1 MSAISVEELLAT
13 SVALATERDIDRL
26 AQQIVLLGCKLC
38 TADGG
43 AIYILDITKSHLE
56 PKAVV
61 WQGKPIAI
69 DYATDVPLREHGQF
83 NTQNIYSYVAF
94 TGQQTY
100 IDSAY
105 QFAGFELT
113 EVYQRDQLLK
123 CKSETLLV
131 MPLRD
136 CNQQTL
142 GVLELFKVRN
152 GHSSSFREVEKVAQA
167 FALQAA
173 VALDNAMLMAMNRH
187 LIQVLDASNRQL
199 EAENKQLRLQRKSSQ
214 NYEIIGESEP
224 MQQVYALMDKVL
236 SSNVTVLLRGETGT
250 GKEVFARAIHQH
262 SDRNTQLFVTQNCAA
277 VPEHLLESELFGYKK
292 GSFTGA
298 ATDRKGLLDEAHR
311 GTLFLDEIGDMPLNL
326 QTKLLRVLQEGEVKP
341 IGENKAHKVD
351 VRIIAATHCNLEEK
365 ITKGEFR
372 EDLYYRLSV
381 FPIALPPL
389 RERKE
394 DIPAL
399 INHFIKG
406 YCQTYGR
413 KVTQVSPAVMDILM
427 RYNFPGNVRQLQNI
441 IERAVLLCDK
451 ETVILPQ
458 HMPDQ
463 ILLDNGAALE
473 ASDELP
479 VYTQNELPLKEM
491 VQQYEKKLLES
502 HLRANNWNQTQT
514 AKVLKMPR
522 RTLVEKIQRYRIH
535 NEV

>member
-13 SVALATERDIDRL
+13 SVALASERDIDRL
-26 AQQIVLLGCKLC
+26 AQQIVSLGCKLC
-38 TADGG
+38 MADGG
-43 AIYILDITKSHLE
+43 ALYTLDITKSRLE
-56 PKAVV
+56 PKA
-61 WQGKPIAI
+61 AI
-69 DYATDVPLREHGQF
+69 WRGTPAAFDYATDVPLRAHGQF

-94 TGQQTY
+94 TGLQTY

-113 EVYQRDQLLK
+113 EIYQRDQVLK
-123 CKSETLLV
+123 CKTETLLV

-142 GVLELFKVRN
+142 GVLELFKVQN
-152 GHSSSFREVEKVAQA
+152 GHISASFRSVEKIAQA
-167 FALQAA
+167 FSLQAA

-214 NYEIIGESEP
+214 NYQIIGESEP

-250 GKEVFARAIHQH
+250 GKEVFARTIHQH
-262 SDRNTQLFVTQNCAA
+262 SDRNDKPFVTQNCAA
-277 VPEHLLESELFGYKK
+277 VPEQLLESELFGYKK

-298 ATDRKGLLDEAHR
+298 TSDRKGLLDEAHR

-351 VRIIAATHCNLEEK
+351 VRIIAATHCNLEDK

-381 FPIALPPL
+381 FPIVLPPL

-406 YCQTYGR
+406 YCQSYGR
-413 KVTQVSPAVMDILM
+413 REIQVSPAVMDILM
-427 RYNFPGNVRQLQNI
+427 RYDFPGNVRQLQNI
-441 IERAVLLCDK
+441 IERAVLLCDR
-451 ETVILPQ
+451 ETVLLPQ
-458 HMPDQ
+458 HMPEQ
-463 ILLDNGAALE
+463 ILLENGASSE
-473 ASDELP
+473 MPDELI
-479 VYTQNELPLKEM
+479 VYPQNGLPLKEM
-491 VQQYEKKLLES
+491 VQHYEKKLLES

-522 RTLVEKIQRYRIH
+522 RTLVEKIQRYGI
-535 NEV
+535 NN